1 MKRKRLFWVVL
12 PIGICLVS
20 SLVYV
25 KAQKGQVVETVVVG
39 KGEIKQYVED
49 TATVKS
55 SSKQTIYIKGSG
67 KVNGIKVDI
76 GDRVKKGDILLTI
89 DEEGLEL
96 KLKEANAKID
106 AAKAQLQGS
115 ENLNNA
121 NKIEIAQTAVD
132 EAKVKYEAAAR
143 NLNSAKALYNS
154 GSISKQELNNAEDEY
169 KTTELALKSAS
180 FTLEEVKEGTPDYVK
195 SQYSSQ
201 LQQAVIAKDAVTRE
215 IQKQKVISTVDGVV
229 LEKLVEE
236 NSQSTAGTAAFVIG
250 DVKTLQL
257 EANILSDDVYKV
269 KIGNEVVI
277 SGKPIGDSVIKG
289 KVVEIAPEARTITS
303 SLGVNQKRVAVT
315 IEIVGDIGV
324 IKPGYDLDIK
334 IITESKKETLVI
346 PDSAVFDYKGTASVF
361 VADNGKAALRKIKKG
376 LESEKTV
383 EVVEGLKLG
392 DRILV
397 KPDNNITEGMKIK

>member
-55 SSKQTIYIKGSG
+55 SSKQTIYIEGSG

-132 EAKVKYEAAAR
+132 EAKVKY
-143 NLNSAKALYNS
+143 
-154 GSISKQELNNAEDEY
+154 
-169 KTTELALKSAS
+169 
-180 FTLEEVKEGTPDYVK
+180 
-195 SQYSSQ
+195 
-201 LQQAVIAKDAVTRE
+201 
-215 IQKQKVISTVDGVV
+215 
-229 LEKLVEE
+229 
-236 NSQSTAGTAAFVIG
+236 
-250 DVKTLQL
+250 
-257 EANILSDDVYKV
+257 
-269 KIGNEVVI
+269 
-277 SGKPIGDSVIKG
+277 
-289 KVVEIAPEARTITS
+289 
-303 SLGVNQKRVAVT
+303 
-315 IEIVGDIGV
+315 
-324 IKPGYDLDIK
+324 
-334 IITESKKETLVI
+334 
-346 PDSAVFDYKGTASVF
+346 
-361 VADNGKAALRKIKKG
+361 
-376 LESEKTV
+376 
-383 EVVEGLKLG
+383 
-392 DRILV
+392 
-397 KPDNNITEGMKIK
+397 